1 MVRSVVEAAAA
12 ARAAAEAAE
21 EEAAIQ
27 AATAAALAKVAQQA
41 MAPTVDDAD
50 LLAFLLERAGLSR
63 SEAVAAYL
71 EANEEEEKEPPTLSS
86 FALEQSRSE
95 SESLERIEKGHNVLL
110 SEVLRMADNEP
121 AEDEAEDGGDALTKQ
136 LEDEQAALL
145 KRVREMMAAGMD

>member
-1 MVRSVVEAAAA
+1 MEAAKEA

-27 AATAAALAKVAQQA
+27 AATATALAKVAQQA

-110 SEVLRMADNEP
+110 SEVLRMADEP